1 MENTTAV
8 PCSIPYLKSGK
19 TVLAGYKRRK
29 LWIDSNQFLCFK
41 VGSFKFSTAMEMKK
55 HFGVRNLAALESA
68 AKSQDLGSVTAE
80 FHNTDNNYFWGA
92 YLSQGCF
99 RVGSSAD
106 RLVLQSSVRN
116 A

>member
-1 MENTTAV
+1 MKNDTAV
-8 PCSIPYLKSGK
+8 PSSISYLKSGD

-29 LWIDSNQFLCFK
+29 LWIDSNEFVCFK
-41 VGSFKFSTAMEMKK
+41 VGSLKFPTTMEMKK
-55 HFGVRNLAALESA
+55 HFGVRNFAALESA

-80 FHNTDNNYFWGA
+80 FHNTDNDYLWGA